1 MIIELENDNEIFFAI
16 EDLND
21 YEKNPFLIA
30 YLIEHEMGAKVV
42 DSHLDA
48 ISLIRVFKKN
58 DIEFKL
64 VAILDFDEF
73 AYILELTKYEASKI
87 DSLRKIANE
96 LFSHI
101 KDKSKDYRS
110 EEARE
115 LLKAP
120 WKKFL

>member
-1 MIIELENDNEIFFAI
+1 MELENDNEIFFAI
-16 EDLND
+16 DDLNE
-21 YEKNPFLIA
+21 YEDNPFLIA

-42 DSHLDA
+42 YSYIDA

-64 VAILDFDEF
+64 DAILDFDEF
-73 AYILELTKYEASKI
+73 AYFLMLIKYDASKI